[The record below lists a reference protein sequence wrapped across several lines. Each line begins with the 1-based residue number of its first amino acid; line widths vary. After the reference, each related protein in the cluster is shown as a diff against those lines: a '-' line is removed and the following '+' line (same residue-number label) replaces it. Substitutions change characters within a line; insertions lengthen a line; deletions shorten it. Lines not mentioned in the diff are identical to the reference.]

1 MEDRVLSQAAA
12 SYGTP
17 FYLFDLD
24 EFYRKV
30 RETEQAL
37 GERVSLCYAMKANPF
52 LVPFLPQGLG
62 RIEACSYGEY
72 RICRA
77 CGILPERIIVS
88 GVLKREEEIEKIFGE
103 KEEFPVFT
111 VESVPQFQMLRA
123 LAERERRK
131 VSLVLR
137 LTSRNQ
143 FGMSVG
149 ELEEMAAGCQ
159 TEPWVHFLGIHYFS
173 GTQKRNAQR
182 IVHELLY
189 LDELCRVMEQSL
201 GYDMEHLEYGPGLP
215 VDYFQGE
222 KDKGRES
229 LKEIRDCVESMKFQG
244 KMVFEMGRFLTASC
258 GYYVTEIQELKRNGG
273 ESYAMV
279 DGGIHHLHY
288 DGQLMAMK
296 QPYVRKL
303 PKDVQGVCE
312 EWEICGALCTV
323 NDILARKQPLVAAS
337 PGDLLVFEQAGAY
350 SMTEGMSVFLSRE
363 LPAVAVWGTE
373 RGLLKVRGHMDTY
386 CLNLPIVR
394 ENYGKLKEHFSGKL
408 A

>member
-1 MEDRVLSQAAA
+1 
-12 SYGTP
+12 
-17 FYLFDLD
+17 
-24 EFYRKV
+24 
-30 RETEQAL
+30 
-37 GERVSLCYAMKANPF
+37 
-52 LVPFLPQGLG
+52 
-62 RIEACSYGEY
+62 
-72 RICRA
+72 
-77 CGILPERIIVS
+77 
-88 GVLKREEEIEKIFGE
+88 
-103 KEEFPVFT
+103 
-111 VESVPQFQMLRA
+111 
-123 LAERERRK
+123 
-131 VSLVLR
+131 
-137 LTSRNQ
+137 
-143 FGMSVG
+143 
-149 ELEEMAAGCQ
+149 
-159 TEPWVHFLGIHYFS
+159 
-173 GTQKRNAQR
+173 
-182 IVHELLY
+182 
-189 LDELCRVMEQSL
+189 
-201 GYDMEHLEYGPGLP
+201 
-215 VDYFQGE
+215 
-222 KDKGRES
+222 
-229 LKEIRDCVESMKFQG
+229 
-244 KMVFEMGRFLTASC
+244 
-258 GYYVTEIQELKRNGG
+258 
-273 ESYAMV
+273 MV